1 MKKTKLITRILCGIL
16 ALLMLSGILTY
27 MIIYLL

>member
-1 MKKTKLITRILCGIL
+1 MKKITLITRILCIIL

-27 MIIYLL
+27 IFVYLL